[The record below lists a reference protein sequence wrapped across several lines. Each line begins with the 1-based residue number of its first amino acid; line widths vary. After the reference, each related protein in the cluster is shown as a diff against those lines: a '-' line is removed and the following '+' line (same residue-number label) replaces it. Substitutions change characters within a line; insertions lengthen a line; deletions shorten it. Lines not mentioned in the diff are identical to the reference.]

1 MPARGYRKGVSDRK
15 VPVPCSVRTHITR
28 AELDRLIEAADGRS
42 MTLSRIVRSLVTAF
56 VAGERARLP
65 RAEGPSTAALRE
77 LCRIGNNLNQI
88 ALQANRMRL
97 HRLEREARDCLAAVN
112 DAVRRLAA

>member
-15 VPVPCSVRTHITR
+15 VPVPCPVRTHITR

-88 ALQANRMRL
+88 AHRANAGRL
-97 HRLEREARDCLAAVN
+97 HLIEAEARRVLAAVIA
-112 DAVRRLAA
+112 AVARL

>member
-1 MPARGYRKGVSDRK
+1 MPTRGYRKGVSDTK

-28 AELDRLIEAADGRS
+28 AELDGLARAADERS
-42 MTLSRIVRSLVTAF
+42 MTLSKVLRSLVIAF
-56 VAGERARLP
+56 VAGTRVQLP
-65 RAEGPSTAALRE
+65 HAKGPSMAALRE

-97 HRLEREARDCLAAVN
+97 HSLEREARDCVAAVN
-112 DAVRRLAA
+112 TAVRRLAR